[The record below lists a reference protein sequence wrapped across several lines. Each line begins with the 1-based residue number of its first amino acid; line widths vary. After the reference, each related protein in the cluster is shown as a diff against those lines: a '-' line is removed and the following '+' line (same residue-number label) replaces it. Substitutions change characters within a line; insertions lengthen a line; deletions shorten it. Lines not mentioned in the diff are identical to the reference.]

1 LGVLIVVGVIWI
13 TVKWKDRAAL
23 HNKNT
28 QIELL
33 ARQVNDYKEKLS
45 GASPDQAATKISE
58 LEKEIAAFREHD
70 DKRFRQIVPALT
82 PSQIYEWSAK
92 LSKFKVGAL
101 YIRSLEHSSEDVRES
116 LYELFRKAGWPNT
129 TIRNVDP
136 TTVTTISSRGA
147 QGAALVLVELFKSV
161 GATVDHQEFSPIF
174 PEHSA
179 IWITVASES

>member
-1 LGVLIVVGVIWI
+1 LGVLIVAGAIWI
-13 TVKWKDRAAL
+13 TVKWQYSAAL

-33 ARQVNDYKEKLS
+33 ALQVHDYKDKLS
-45 GASPDQAATKISE
+45 GASPDQVAAKISG
-58 LEKEIAAFREHD
+58 LEKEIAALREHD
-70 DKRFRQIVPALT
+70 DKRFQQNVPALT

-92 LSKFKVGAL
+92 LAKFKVGAL

-136 TTVTTISSRGA
+136 TTVTTISSRGCTSLSGTI
-147 QGAALVLVELFKSV
+147 QVRRRSG
-161 GATVDHQEFSPIF
+161 
-174 PEHSA
+174 
-179 IWITVASES
+179 